1 MKKRSPI
8 TQASHKNIPGSAQ
21 MLSHT
26 AREGASWRSK
36 QRQSNMCK
44 SQWEEKGKNNVTLS
58 SLAPQ
63 WSWNEFGCIGNCFFQ
78 FKKCPKRFRNSR
90 KAKTQKNNH
99 FFFLIILGKPETQ
112 IKICSKNAKAFYAQV
127 LIHIVALYLMWMKS
141 GCLGQLFWSQPNQS
155 RHVESVLRKIQSC
168 YASSAFRGRT
178 DWRSKASACQHCKTS
193 VHQQWD
199 SGMGKSLEHSWGWP
213 SCMDRSWN
221 NCAWATPGLLH
232 QTT

>member
-36 QRQSNMCK
+36 QRQGNMCK

-112 IKICSKNAKAFYAQV
+112 IKILLKECQSFLCTSPHSHSCFIPDVDEVRMPGATV
-127 LIHIVALYLMWMKS
+127 LISTKS
-141 GCLGQLFWSQPNQS
+141 
-155 RHVESVLRKIQSC
+155 I
-168 YASSAFRGRT
+168 
-178 DWRSKASACQHCKTS
+178 KAC
-193 VHQQWD
+193 
-199 SGMGKSLEHSWGWP
+199 GKCS
-213 SCMDRSWN
+213 
-221 NCAWATPGLLH
+221 
-232 QTT
+232 